1 MSKII
6 RATLVDFCMFFIASS
21 SQLVSLRVVAVV
33 LGGNFEK
40 KLAREFADVAELPRW
55 LVQSDYVKLAR

>member
-6 RATLVDFCMFFIASS
+6 KATLVNFCMFFIVSS
-21 SQLVSLRVVAVV
+21 SRRASLRVPAVV
-33 LGGNFEK
+33 LGGNSGK
-40 KLAREFADVAELPRW
+40 KLAREFVHVAELPRW